1 MNKSIRNLIFTW
13 SIILLS
19 IVLTIIPLPDLIN
32 SFRLPWLMMTV
43 IYFSIFNV
51 ALIGV
56 FSAWLSGLILDLMA
70 GGLMGENAMILSVIS
85 YLSYR
90 FRFQIRV
97 YPIWQIMVVVLL
109 FLSLGEL
116 LSLWIQGVSGTMNIS
131 VIVWINISI
140 AVIIWPIFMG
150 FIQKMESVFLCL
162 LYTSDAADE

>member
-56 FSAWLSGLILDLMA
+56 LSAWLAGLILDLMA
-70 GGLMGENAMILSVIS
+70 GGLMGENAMILSIIS

-97 YPIWQIMVVVLL
+97 YPIWQIMVVVLI

-116 LSLWIQGVSGTMNIS
+116 LSLWIQGVSGTMNLSI
-131 VIVWINISI
+131 IEWINISI
-140 AVIIWPIFMG
+140 AVIIWPLFMG
-150 FIQKMESVFLCL
+150 FIQKMESVFL
-162 LYTSDAADE
+162 E

>member
-1 MNKSIRNLIFTW
+1 MKCGLYKQMNKSIRNLIFTW

-56 FSAWLSGLILDLMA
+56 FSAWLSGLILDLMV

-131 VIVWINISI
+131 VIGWINILI

-150 FIQKMESVFLCL
+150 FIQKMESVFL
-162 LYTSDAADE
+162 EQ

>member
-1 MNKSIRNLIFTW
+1 MKCGLYKQMNKSIRNLIFTW

-116 LSLWIQGVSGTMNIS
+116 LSLWIQGVSGTMDLS
-131 VIVWINISI
+131 VTEWINISI
-140 AVIIWPIFMG
+140 AVIIWPLFMG
-150 FIQKMESVFLCL
+150 FIQKMESVFL
-162 LYTSDAADE
+162 E

>member
-1 MNKSIRNLIFTW
+1 MKCGLYKQMNKSIRNLIFTW

-150 FIQKMESVFLCL
+150 FIQKMESVFL
-162 LYTSDAADE
+162 EQ

>member
-1 MNKSIRNLIFTW
+1 MNKTIRNLIFTW

-19 IVLTIIPLPDLIN
+19 IVLTIIPLTDLIN
-32 SFRLPWLMMTV
+32 SFRLPWLIMTV

-56 FSAWLSGLILDLMA
+56 LSAWLSGLILDLMA
-70 GGLMGENAMILSVIS
+70 GGLMGENAMILSIIS

-97 YPIWQIMVVVLL
+97 YPIWQIMVVVLI
-109 FLSLGEL
+109 FLSLGEI
-116 LSLWIQGVSGTMNIS
+116 LSLWIQCVSGSMNLS
-131 VIVWINISI
+131 VIEWINILI

-150 FIQKMESVFLCL
+150 FIQKMESVFL
-162 LYTSDAADE
+162 EQ

>member
-13 SIILLS
+13 SIIILS
-19 IVLTIIPLPDLIN
+19 IVLTIIPVPDLIN

-51 ALIGV
+51 SLIGV
-56 FSAWLSGLILDLMA
+56 LSAWFAGLILDLMT
-70 GGLMGENAMILSVIS
+70 GGLMGENAMILSIIS

-97 YPIWQIMVVVLL
+97 YPIWQIMVVVLIL
-109 FLSLGEL
+109 LSLGEL

-131 VIVWINISI
+131 IVNWINISI
-140 AVIIWPIFMG
+140 AIIIWPLFMG
-150 FIQKMESVFLCL
+150 FIQKMESVFL
-162 LYTSDAADE
+162 D

>member
-13 SIILLS
+13 SIIILS
-19 IVLTIIPLPDLIN
+19 IVLTIIPVPDIIN

-97 YPIWQIMVVVLL
+97 YPIWLIMVVVLIL
-109 FLSLGEL
+109 LSLGEL
-116 LSLWIQGVSGTMNIS
+116 LSLWIQGVSGIMNIS
-131 VIVWINISI
+131 IVNWINISI
-140 AVIIWPIFMG
+140 AIIIWPLFMG
-150 FIQKMESVFLCL
+150 FIQKMESVFL
-162 LYTSDAADE
+162 D

>member
-1 MNKSIRNLIFTW
+1 MKFGLYKQMNKSVRNLIFTW
-13 SIILLS
+13 SIIFLS

-56 FSAWLSGLILDLMA
+56 FSAWLSGLIFDLMA

-116 LSLWIQGVSGTMNIS
+116 LSLWIQGVSGTMNLS
-131 VIVWINISI
+131 VIGWINISI

-150 FIQKMESVFLCL
+150 FIQKMESVFL
-162 LYTSDAADE
+162 EQ

>member
-56 FSAWLSGLILDLMA
+56 LSAWLSGLILDLMA

-109 FLSLGEL
+109 FLSFGEL

-150 FIQKMESVFLCL
+150 FIQKMESVFL
-162 LYTSDAADE
+162 EQ

>member
-1 MNKSIRNLIFTW
+1 MNKGIRNLIFTW

-19 IVLTIIPLPDLIN
+19 IVLTITPLPDLIN

-51 ALIGV
+51 SLIGV
-56 FSAWLSGLILDLMA
+56 LSAWLAGLILDLMA
-70 GGLMGENAMILSVIS
+70 GGLMGENAMILSIIS

-97 YPIWQIMVVVLL
+97 YPIWQIMVVVLI

-116 LSLWIQGVSGTMNIS
+116 LSLWIQGVSGTMNLS
-131 VIVWINISI
+131 VTEWINISI
-140 AVIIWPIFMG
+140 AVIIWPLFMG
-150 FIQKMESVFLCL
+150 FIQKMESVFL
-162 LYTSDAADE
+162 EQ

>member
-1 MNKSIRNLIFTW
+1 MKCGLYKQMNKSTRNLIFTW

-56 FSAWLSGLILDLMA
+56 FSAWLSGLILDLMV

-131 VIVWINISI
+131 VIGWINISI

-150 FIQKMESVFLCL
+150 FIQKMESAFL
-162 LYTSDAADE
+162 EQ